1 MHRCGE
7 HKTKIDFFRF
17 FDFHFR
23 KINFRIFIIVA
34 FLFKC
39 LIVMFDNSSFFW
51 LSKKHF
57 SFFELKNLLDRLLYL
72 KKQSYCLTIYSILYK
87 IYRCVFELLSPN
99 WYFIL
104 SVVDIN

>member
-39 LIVMFDNSSFFW
+39 LIVMLDNSIFFG
-51 LSKKHF
+51 
-57 SFFELKNLLDRLLYL
+57 YL
-72 KKQSYCLTIYSILYK
+72 KSISLFSNCRTYL
-87 IYRCVFELLSPN
+87 IDVCTLP
-99 WYFIL
+99 
-104 SVVDIN
+104 